1 MSGVKRYYAPGLDFM
16 WRDQKDAP
24 RECIP
29 MVLASDYDKL
39 ACMVEVGHKLAMD
52 AACGEIAAL
61 EVERDELRAQVEAMR
76 SALEYAAKGILWLQ
90 ASVPMSLRISKR
102 ASKDYNAAKRAALQ
116 ATP

>member
-61 EVERDELRAQVEAMR
+61 EAERDALRAQVGAMR
-76 SALEYAAKGILWLQ
+76 GALERAREVVAFHHVTAGDRFREIELAAI
-90 ASVPMSLRISKR
+90 
-102 ASKDYNAAKRAALQ
+102 DAALQ
-116 ATP
+116 VEP